1 MNPVQVHQIGQY
13 PACLSLL
20 PPPQGESWMGGGAPP
35 YAGGVARA
43 HWAELVPPLLVVM
56 HSWMLMVGANWVWLS
71 WGG

>member
-1 MNPVQVHQIGQY
+1 
-13 PACLSLL
+13 
-20 PPPQGESWMGGGAPP
+20 MGGGAPP